1 MYGPAK
7 CGKTGGPWCNYT
19 FRNNGLRNPSRKPS
33 RKPSRR
39 PSRFGGVPNV
49 RYVRVNKA

>member
-33 RKPSRR
+33 RR
-39 PSRFGGVPNV
+39 PSNKGGVPNV

>member
-19 FRNNGLRNPSRKPS
+19 FRNNRRGS

-39 PSRFGGVPNV
+39 PTRRAYTYIG
-49 RYVRVNKA
+49 

>member
-1 MYGPAK
+1 MYGPAR

-19 FRNNGLRNPSRKPS
+19 FRNNMRNSKR
-33 RKPSRR
+33 PSRR
-39 PSRFGGVPNV
+39 PSRRGGVPNV

>member
-19 FRNNGLRNPSRKPS
+19 FRNNRRGS

-39 PSRFGGVPNV
+39 PTRRPSNKGGVPNV
-49 RYVRVNKA
+49 KYVRVNKA

>member
-7 CGKTGGPWCNYT
+7 CGKTGGPWCNYS
-19 FRNNGLRNPSRKPS
+19 FRNNRRVSTRPIRI
-33 RKPSRR
+33 PSRR
-39 PSRFGGVPNV
+39 GGVPNV